1 MKIAN
6 NLDIIPIFDTLGGT
20 SINKYKGDLNL
31 VDISRVGDKIKLN
44 YFGRVI
50 QKLEMIVRILL
61 NKKVSV
67 IYLNKNTVHRI
78 TVNRIAAEQFE
89 ITNLLYNAECETKIY
104 NQELI
109 NPNFEKWKLN

>member
-1 MKIAN
+1 MKIDN
-6 NLDIIPIFDTLGGT
+6 NIIPILDTQGGLST
-20 SINKYKGDLNL
+20 SNWKGDLNL
-31 VDISRVGDKIKLN
+31 IDISRVGDKVKIN
-44 YFGRVI
+44 YLGRVI

-67 IYLNKNTVHRI
+67 IYLQKNIVHRI
-78 TVNRIAAEQFE
+78 TINRISDEQFN
-89 ITNLLYNAECETKIY
+89 IANLLYNAECETKIY

>member
-6 NLDIIPIFDTLGGT
+6 NLDIIPIFDTLGGL
-20 SINKYKGDLNL
+20 SSRNWKGDLNL
-31 VDISRVGDKIKLN
+31 IEISRIGDKIKLN

-61 NKKVSV
+61 NKKASV
-67 IYLNKNTVHRI
+67 IYLNKNTVNRI
-78 TVNRIAAEQFE
+78 TVNINAAEQFE
-89 ITNLLYNAECETKIY
+89 ITNLLYNAECETKIF